1 MNIQSMKPGQYF
13 ALISGLF
20 FFILG
25 VIGCIPGLVSHVEAI
40 SATSDAYGMGYGYIA
55 GFIPTN
61 GIHNFIRIIVGLSGI
76 LASLALDSSRTYCR
90 VIAVFY
96 GLFAVLGLIPYT
108 KTLFGTVPI
117 FGSDVLLHGISAVV
131 ALYYGFIAM
140 PGLVELGSGNPSPT
154 PSQESR

>member
-1 MNIQSMKPGQYF
+1 MNTKSMQPGQYF

-25 VIGCIPGLVSHVEAI
+25 VIGCIPAFVTHVDAT
-40 SATSDAYGMGYGYIA
+40 SAVSDAYGMGYGYIA

-61 GIHNFIRIIVGLSGI
+61 GIHNFLRIMVGLFGI
-76 LASLALDSSRTYCR
+76 IASLALDSSRTYSR

-117 FGSDVLLHGISAVV
+117 FGSDVLLHGISAAV

-140 PGLVELGSGNPSPT
+140 PGLIELGSGNPSVT